1 MCAVQPSG
9 GVVDHSAGEE
19 LLDGGP
25 VPGQPARVQADRLH
39 RLGYGPLGAGH
50 GVLPEEGLHHV
61 GLLQAEELFGHRLG
75 EAGQQESRRVPKE
88 KKAF

>member
-25 VPGQPARVQADRLH
+25 VPGQPVCNHGGERLLP
-39 RLGYGPLGAGH
+39 RLTPGLATGGQ
-50 GVLPEEGLHHV
+50 EGETAPSPV
-61 GLLQAEELFGHRLG
+61 YQ
-75 EAGQQESRRVPKE
+75 VP
-88 KKAF
+88 